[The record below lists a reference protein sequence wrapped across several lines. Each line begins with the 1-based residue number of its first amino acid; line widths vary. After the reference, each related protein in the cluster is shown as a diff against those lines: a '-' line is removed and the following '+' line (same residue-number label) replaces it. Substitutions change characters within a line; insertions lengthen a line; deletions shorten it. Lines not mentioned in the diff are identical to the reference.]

1 MCGSVFDSYFLE
13 VNYPSLSEGAS
24 SFIKSTNVVFF
35 REALISVVPTVLIRL
50 SVVCLVIAYDNI
62 NYC

>member
-1 MCGSVFDSYFLE
+1 

-50 SVVCLVIAYDNI
+50 SIVCLVIAYDII